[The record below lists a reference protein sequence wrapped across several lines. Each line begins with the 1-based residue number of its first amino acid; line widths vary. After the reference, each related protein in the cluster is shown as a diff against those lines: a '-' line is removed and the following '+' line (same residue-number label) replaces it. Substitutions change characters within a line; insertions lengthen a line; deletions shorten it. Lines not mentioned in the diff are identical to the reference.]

1 MSEQEFLPLEVSIPN
16 EAGWP
21 KKTLDELCSLISRG
35 TAPVYVEGSS
45 VLAIG
50 QRCVTTSRFAPE
62 FARPHA
68 DRAMRNV
75 LRPESG
81 DVLLNSTGTGTIGRS
96 VVFDHDGAFIVD
108 GHVTV
113 FRPRAE
119 TADGRWLNAVL
130 RTSWGQ
136 RHLERFCYAGS
147 TNQLE
152 LSRKPVKASAL
163 PVPTVQEQQGIAQIL
178 DIFDTAI
185 RETEA
190 LIDKLKAVKQGLL
203 HDLLTRGIDANSQ
216 LRPPQSEAPQLYKES
231 PLGWIP
237 REWDIEPIINLT
249 SNSAIGPF
257 GSDLVASDYR
267 DSGVPVIFVRDV
279 KPDQLVWKSNVFVSA
294 SKAQTL
300 AAHEVRAGDVVATK
314 MGLPPCVAAVY
325 PESMPCGIVTADI
338 VRLRPCTDRIR
349 PDWMSIF
356 INFSAVAK
364 QVEQITAGV
373 TRPKVTLRDVRDLLI
388 GLPPIKEQERVL
400 DRLTAMQSRIQIEE
414 ALYEKLTAEKVG
426 LMNDLLTGRVRVT
439 PLLESMQQA
448 AAQTEA

>member
-1 MSEQEFLPLEVSIPN
+1 MSDQESLDVSIPN

-21 KKTLDELCSLISRG
+21 AKTLDELCSLISRG
-35 TAPVYVEGSS
+35 TAPVYVESSS

-62 FARPHA
+62 FARPHSE
-68 DRAMRNV
+68 RAMRNV

-96 VVFDHDGAFIVD
+96 VVFGHDGSFIVD

-113 FRPRAE
+113 LRPKPE
-119 TADGRWLNAVL
+119 SADGRWLNTVL

-152 LSRKPVKASAL
+152 LSRTPVKASML
-163 PVPTVQEQQGIAQIL
+163 PVPSLAEQHAIAQIL
-178 DIFDTAI
+178 DTLDTAI

-203 HDLLTRGIDANSQ
+203 HDLLTRGIDANGQ
-216 LRPPQSEAPQLYKES
+216 LRPSQSEAPQLYKES

-237 REWDIEPIINLT
+237 REWEVEPIINLT
-249 SNSAIGPF
+249 SNSVIGPF
-257 GSDLVASDYR
+257 GSDLVAADYR

-279 KPDQLVWKSNVFVSA
+279 KPDRLVWKSNVFVSA
-294 SKAQTL
+294 SKAQAL
-300 AAHEVRAGDVVATK
+300 AAHEVHAGDVVATK

-325 PESMPCGIVTADI
+325 PESMSSGIVTADI
-338 VRLRPCTDRIR
+338 VRLRPCTDRICS
-349 PDWMSIF
+349 DWMSMF
-356 INFSAVAK
+356 INSSAVAK

-373 TRPKVTLRDVRDLLI
+373 TRPKVTLRDVRNLLI
-388 GLPPIKEQERVL
+388 GLPPLKEQERVL
-400 DRLTAMQSRIQIEE
+400 DRLTAMQSRIQLEE
-414 ALYEKLTAEKVG
+414 TSHEKLTAKKAG
-426 LMNDLLTGRVRVT
+426 LMDDLLTGRVRVT
-439 PLLESMQQA
+439 PLLESVQQL
-448 AAQTEA
+448 AAQTGA